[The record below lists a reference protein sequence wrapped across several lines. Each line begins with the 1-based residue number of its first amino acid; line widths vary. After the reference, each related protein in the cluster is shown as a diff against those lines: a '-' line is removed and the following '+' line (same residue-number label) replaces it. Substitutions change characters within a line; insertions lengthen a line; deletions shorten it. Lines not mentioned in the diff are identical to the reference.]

1 MSVFARWRG
10 MKKRSTEPVALTPA
24 QRGQI
29 VQRVIVDGWTSAEA
43 AAAVGVPERLVDAW
57 VADYRR
63 HGMASLRHVPRKT
76 VAAEILRLWLGR
88 PVRVVSRTVS
98 TGLRRLFA
106 RQQPTSPC
114 VAGSLERRPPRRRIV
129 GFFNKGQ

>member
-88 PVRVVSRTVS
+88 PVRVVSRVIS
-98 TGLRRLFA
+98 NGLHRLFGRERPA
-106 RQQPTSPC
+106 RPAPLDRLNDDRRDG
-114 VAGSLERRPPRRRIV
+114 GS
-129 GFFNKGQ
+129 

>member
-43 AAAVGVPERLVDAW
+43 AATVGVPERLVDVW

-63 HGMASLRHVPRKT
+63 NGMASLRHVPRKT
-76 VAAEILRLWLGR
+76 VAAEILRLWLER
-88 PVRVVSRTVS
+88 PVRVVSRIVS
-98 TGLRRLFA
+98 IGLRRPFA
-106 RQQPTSPC
+106 REQPTSPSSLDRLNNDRRGG
-114 VAGSLERRPPRRRIV
+114 GS
-129 GFFNKGQ
+129 

>member
-29 VQRVIVDGWTSAEA
+29 VQHVIVDGWTSAEA

-88 PVRVVSRTVS
+88 PVRAVSRAS
-98 TGLRRLFA
+98 ANGLHRLFA
-106 RQQPTSPC
+106 RERPTSP
-114 VAGSLERRPPRRRIV
+114 APLGRLNDDRRDGGS
-129 GFFNKGQ
+129 

>member
-10 MKKRSTEPVALTPA
+10 MKKHSAKPVALTPA

-29 VQRVIVDGWTSAEA
+29 VQRVMVDGWTSADA
-43 AAAVGVPERLVDAW
+43 AAAVGLPERLVDAW

-63 HGMASLRHVPRKT
+63 DGMASLRHVPRKT

-88 PVRVVSRTVS
+88 PVHVVSRLIS
-98 TGLRRLFA
+98 NGRRRLFA
-106 RQQPTSPC
+106 RQQPTSP
-114 VAGSLERRPPRRRIV
+114 ASLDRLNDDRRGGGS
-129 GFFNKGQ
+129 

>member
-29 VQRVIVDGWTSAEA
+29 VQRVIVEGWTSAEA
-43 AAAVGVPERLVDAW
+43 AAADGVPERLVDAW

-63 HGMASLRHVPRKT
+63 DGMASLRHVPRKT
-76 VAAEILRLWLGR
+76 VAAELLWLWLGR
-88 PVRVVSRTVS
+88 PVHAVSRLIS
-98 TGLRRLFA
+98 NGRRRLFA
-106 RQQPTSPC
+106 RERPTSPSSLDRLNQDRRDG
-114 VAGSLERRPPRRRIV
+114 GS
-129 GFFNKGQ
+129 

>member
-63 HGMASLRHVPRKT
+63 HGMASLRHAPHKT

-88 PVRVVSRTVS
+88 PVRAVSRAVS
-98 TGLRRLFA
+98 TGLRQLFTREHPA
-106 RQQPTSPC
+106 SPSPLDRSNDDRRGG
-114 VAGSLERRPPRRRIV
+114 GS
-129 GFFNKGQ
+129 

>member
-10 MKKRSTEPVALTPA
+10 MKKRSTEPVVLTPA

-88 PVRVVSRTVS
+88 PVRAVSRRLPPTCADF
-98 TGLRRLFA
+98 LRATTDEASPLDRLNDD
-106 RQQPTSPC
+106 RRDG
-114 VAGSLERRPPRRRIV
+114 GS
-129 GFFNKGQ
+129 

>member
-10 MKKRSTEPVALTPA
+10 MRKRSTEPVSLTPA

-29 VQRVIVDGWTSAEA
+29 IQRVIVDGWTSAEA
-43 AAAVGVPERLVDAW
+43 AAAIGVPERLVDAW

-63 HGMASLRHVPRKT
+63 YGMASLRHVPRKT

-88 PVRVVSRTVS
+88 PVHAVSRTIS
-98 TGLRRLFA
+98 NGLRRLFA
-106 RQQPTSPC
+106 RQHPTNPSSLDRLNDDRRDG
-114 VAGSLERRPPRRRIV
+114 GS
-129 GFFNKGQ
+129 

>member
-88 PVRVVSRTVS
+88 PVSAVSRTVS
-98 TGLRRLFA
+98 TGLRRLSA
-106 RQQPTSPC
+106 RQQPTSPSSLDRLNDDRRGG
-114 VAGSLERRPPRRRIV
+114 GS
-129 GFFNKGQ
+129 